1 MIFLVVAIYIGIGFF
16 GSRSLVKKKCWREV
30 ATFFILLSF
39 GFVLIALQALHIKI
53 PSPGNGITF
62 FVEKVLHLGYK

>member
-16 GSRSLVKKKCWREV
+16 GSRSLVKKKCWREASAFLV
-30 ATFFILLSF
+30 LLSF
-39 GFVLIALQALHIKI
+39 GFALIILQTLDIKI
-53 PSPGNGITF
+53 PSPGNGVKL